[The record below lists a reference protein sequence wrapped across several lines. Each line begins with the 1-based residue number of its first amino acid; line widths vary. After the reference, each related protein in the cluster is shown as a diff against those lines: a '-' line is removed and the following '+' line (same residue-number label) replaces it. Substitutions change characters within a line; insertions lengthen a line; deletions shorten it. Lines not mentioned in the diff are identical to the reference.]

1 MKTNKL
7 FKNILM
13 IGAFLLLWV
22 GTTQTASAQTQAA
35 KPNHLYHNTVTPI
48 KVGDSIMIHQDS
60 LYYLTGERM
69 SKWVYKVPHP
79 VQQVGGKRYPYGIL
93 IGGIY
98 SWVYPGSLIPLKP
111 TEPAPEPTPEST
123 DTTQVTDS
131 TATTQEGATQVTD
144 STATTQDGATQVT
157 DSTATTQE
165 GVTQLTDST
174 ATTTEG
180 SSKTGPI
187 DINNTGR
194 YNIPV
199 PYQVNRFSLGLRGGF
214 ASTLQDAS
222 NFPLGYDV
230 ALDLRYAHLW
240 AGDKNKPELGI
251 MTGLNVS
258 YVHTKHHMAINDAY
272 TLPTVDGDVYYN
284 VTADKVVEKVNE
296 VIFEIPVM
304 FTMVTTDGFF
314 LNVGPK
320 FMLPI
325 YSGFR
330 QKITN
335 PNITA
340 YLEELNGKP
349 ILNNPVMGFV
359 SDEQMDMR
367 GTLNNELKFSLALG
381 AELGYEFKFKNGNSL
396 DLGAYVDYSV
406 YSAYKNVNPSSV
418 ISITPPTS
426 YSSAIVDVQSMT
438 NALSHKVGLF
448 DVGVKLAY
456 NFNFEVTKK

>member
-1 MKTNKL
+1 
-7 FKNILM
+7 M

-123 DTTQVTDS
+123 DT
-131 TATTQEGATQVTD
+131 
-144 STATTQDGATQVT
+144 TQVT

>member
-35 KPNHLYHNTVTPI
+35 KPNHQYHNTVTPI

-111 TEPAPEPTPEST
+111 TEPIPAPEPTLDPITVVDSTTVQTTDSTTVQTT
-123 DTTQVTDS
+123 DTTNTTGENTEQTDS
-131 TATTQEGATQVTD
+131 T
-144 STATTQDGATQVT
+144 
-157 DSTATTQE
+157 
-165 GVTQLTDST
+165 
-174 ATTTEG
+174 TTEQG
-180 SSKTGPI
+180 EKKPI
-187 DINNTGR
+187 RDFKENDP
-194 YNIPV
+194 YHIPQ

-214 ASTLQDAS
+214 ASTLQDAAG
-222 NFPLGYDV
+222 FPLGFDV
-230 ALDLRYAHLW
+230 ALDLRYAHYW

-251 MTGLNVS
+251 MTGLNIG
-258 YVHTKHHMAINDAY
+258 YVHAKHHLAINDAY
-272 TLPTVDGDVYYN
+272 TLPTVDGDVYYT
-284 VTADKVVEKVNE
+284 VTADKVVEKVNVVQFE
-296 VIFEIPVM
+296 VPVM
-304 FTMVTTDGFF
+304 FSMVTNNGFF

-325 YSGFR
+325 YSGFH
-330 QKITN
+330 QTITN

-367 GTLNNELKFSLALG
+367 GTLNNELKFSLAVG
-381 AELGYEFKFKNGNSL
+381 AELGYEFKFSNGNSL

>member
-35 KPNHLYHNTVTPI
+35 KPNHQYHNTVTPI

-111 TEPAPEPTPEST
+111 TEPIPAPEPTQDPITVVDST
-123 DTTQVTDS
+123 TVQTTDS
-131 TATTQEGATQVTD
+131 TTVQTTDTANTTGENIEQTD
-144 STATTQDGATQVT
+144 ST
-157 DSTATTQE
+157 
-165 GVTQLTDST
+165 
-174 ATTTEG
+174 TTEQG
-180 SSKTGPI
+180 EKKPI
-187 DINNTGR
+187 RDFKENDP
-194 YNIPV
+194 YHIPQ

-214 ASTLQDAS
+214 ASTLQDVAG
-222 NFPLGYDV
+222 FPLGFDV
-230 ALDLRYAHLW
+230 ALDLRYAHYW

-251 MTGLNVS
+251 MTGLNIG
-258 YVHTKHHMAINDAY
+258 YVHAKHHMAINDAY

-304 FTMVTTDGFF
+304 FTMVTTNGFF

-367 GTLNNELKFSLALG
+367 GTINNELKFSLALG
-381 AELGYEFKFKNGNSL
+381 AELGYEFKFNNGNSL

>member
-35 KPNHLYHNTVTPI
+35 KPNHQYHNTVTPI

-79 VQQVGGKRYPYGIL
+79 VQQVGGKRYPHGIL
-93 IGGIY
+93 LGGIY
-98 SWVYPGSLIPLKP
+98 SWVYPGTLIPLKP
-111 TEPAPEPTPEST
+111 TEPIPAPEP
-123 DTTQVTDS
+123 DTTDKGEEGTTDKGEEG
-131 TATTQEGATQVTD
+131 TTDKGEEGTTD
-144 STATTQDGATQVT
+144 EGKEGT
-157 DSTATTQE
+157 DDADQKGKTNDTII
-165 GVTQLTDST
+165 DFN
-174 ATTTEG
+174 
-180 SSKTGPI
+180 SSRIHHISQK
-187 DINNTGR
+187 
-194 YNIPV
+194 V
-199 PYQVNRFSLGLRGGF
+199 EFNRFSVGVRGGF
-214 ASTLQDAS
+214 ASTLEDAAGL
-222 NFPLGYDV
+222 PLGFDV
-230 ALDLRYAHLW
+230 ALDLRYAHYWGL
-240 AGDKNKPELGI
+240 DSIKPRLGI
-251 MTGLNVS
+251 MTGLNIG
-258 YVHTKHHMAINDAY
+258 YVHAKHHMAIDDAY
-272 TLPTVDGDVYYN
+272 TLPTVDGDVYYT

-296 VIFEIPVM
+296 VQFEVPVM
-304 FTMVTTDGFF
+304 FSMVTNNGFF

-325 YSGFR
+325 YSGFH
-330 QKITN
+330 QTITN

-367 GTLNNELKFSLALG
+367 GTLNNELKFSIALG
-381 AELGYEFKFKNGNSL
+381 AELGYEFKFNNGNSL

-406 YSAYKNVNPSSV
+406 YSAYKNMTTGSV

-426 YSSAIVDVQSMT
+426 SSAAIVDVHSMT

-448 DVGVKLAY
+448 DFGVKLAY